1 MEGIFRRIADGNHG
15 EGENWE
21 RGETK
26 VETETETRDR
36 PGHTAST
43 EAETAAAHYEREPD
57 RRYRLEREQRE
68 REREREREWQGRS
81 GRERY
86 PPQRH
91 GSMRP
96 PRSGRS
102 PSPGHNTRPHDAFR
116 PGGRQYGRGGTGGG
130 FRRSSST
137 GFENTRLVVDKIPP
151 AYCSIAK
158 VNEYFERF
166 GKITNITVH
175 PEIQR
180 ARIEFST
187 REEAAAAH
195 SCPDVLFENRFVKV
209 YWDHEELPT
218 PTIVKPAPF
227 TTPMA
232 RPPPPMMT
240 SSSAPPTTTAVAR
253 VEAAQRKQEALKGML
268 ELQRQKQELLL
279 KYITRQKELL
289 SILETK
295 SLPEAD
301 KQEMLQKLR
310 SIDELI
316 KSLDGGSLSER
327 TVATRPA
334 SADGPS
340 SMDSALSGAEPGAGE
355 VEGDSS
361 SMAAAPL
368 AKSAPASTTTT
379 PILRGGP
386 AFYGRGRGRGAYYG
400 GTYYQPHQYR
410 APFNRQASLA
420 AHRLDLRPTAFI
432 IRPIPALVGADISS
446 LRKLFAPY
454 GEIKN
459 ISIDGGG
466 GPSAIVSFA
475 RRIDA
480 ERAHQFISKADFG
493 GESLEIHWISSS
505 AAGGIRDG
513 EDEREERERGEQDGT
528 ASSLGGLSSIRHHPL
543 AAGEIESLGMERDS
557 TAEAENG
564 ARGEER
570 AGIPGADTNDGT
582 AEDHIRF
589 DEEEREGDN
598 EESHW
603 KR

>member
-1 MEGIFRRIADGNHG
+1 MEGIFRRITDGNHG
-15 EGENWE
+15 EGEEWE
-21 RGETK
+21 TGEADA
-26 VETETETRDR
+26 ETRDR
-36 PGHTAST
+36 LGPNTPTDVEATAS
-43 EAETAAAHYEREPD
+43 HHEREPD
-57 RRYRLEREQRE
+57 KRYRLEREQRE
-68 REREREREWQGRS
+68 REREREREWQGR

-86 PPQRH
+86 PQQRH

-96 PRSGRS
+96 SRSGRS
-102 PSPGHNTRPHDAFR
+102 RSPGHPRSHDSFR
-116 PGGRQYGRGGTGGG
+116 SSGRQYGRGGAGG

-137 GFENTRLVVDKIPP
+137 VSENTRLVVDKIPP

-166 GKITNITVH
+166 GKIINITVH

-187 REEAAAAH
+187 REEATAAH

-218 PTIVKPAPF
+218 PTIVKPAAF
-227 TTPMA
+227 MA
-232 RPPPPMMT
+232 PARPPMMT
-240 SSSAPPTTTAVAR
+240 SPSAPPTTSVAR

-279 KYITRQKELL
+279 KYITQQKELL

-301 KQEMLQKLR
+301 KHEMLQKLR

-316 KSLDGGSLSER
+316 KSLDGSLPER
-327 TVATRPA
+327 VVATRTIGADVPRPIDSAVPA
-334 SADGPS
+334 SG
-340 SMDSALSGAEPGAGE
+340 SGEGQEQEQGE
-355 VEGDSS
+355 EEDSS
-361 SMAAAPL
+361 LPPLTAPL
-368 AKSAPASTTTT
+368 TKSAPASTTTT

-400 GTYYQPHQYR
+400 GAYYQSHQYR

-432 IRPIPALVGADISS
+432 IRPIPALVGADIGSI
-446 LRKLFAPY
+446 RKLFAPY

-459 ISIDGGG
+459 ISIDGSG

-475 RRIDA
+475 RRMDA
-480 ERAHQFISKADFG
+480 EKAYQFISKADFG
-493 GESLEIHWISSS
+493 GESLEVHWVSSS
-505 AAGGIRDG
+505 ASTSASGGNG
-513 EDEREERERGEQDGT
+513 EGEDGT
-528 ASSLGGLSSIRHHPL
+528 AGAPGGPPIRHRP
-543 AAGEIESLGMERDS
+543 S
-557 TAEAENG
+557 TAGGREPQGVEGERELTAG
-564 ARGEER
+564 ADDRVDEGEE
-570 AGIPGADTNDGT
+570 GLGVPGAETNGGI

-589 DEEEREGDN
+589 DEEEREGDH